1 MRTTFR
7 TATQMALIPLVGFLL
22 TLTACVGV
30 PGDVRKLI
38 VPDQKFP
45 DMGITNEVH
54 KANIGKI
61 VFSSLPVDFEK
72 PDPKALRTSFSQDD
86 DIYARFYLGESLE
99 NHVFG
104 EKRVKVTYPK
114 FECALSIDG
123 VLQPLVIDKDSA
135 MPDAR
140 ETTRQ
145 LWIRVPRGRSGWGD
159 TGEWVKLVNSAMK
172 PGKHEV
178 KLELKSLDSGKVV
191 ASGVF
196 SYTKGASPAR
206 YGTSFKDYEAGMKD
220 AALEKRM
227 LETVKRELVWK
238 DQAWTGIKI
247 FSDDWSVVRHA
258 NGTILSRSL
267 GAWVQSKKNDGT
279 YWVRAF
285 FLGQEYNGSG
295 YNQSFFV
302 MERQDAE
309 EVDE

>member
-1 MRTTFR
+1 MRILSR
-7 TATQMALIPLVGFLL
+7 TATLKALIPAIGLLL
-22 TLTACVGV
+22 TMTACVGV

-38 VPDQKFP
+38 VPDQRFP

-61 VFSSLPVDFEK
+61 VFSSVLVDFDK
-72 PDPKALRTSFSQDD
+72 PDPTTLKTSFTQDD

-104 EKRVKVTYPK
+104 EKRVRVMYPK
-114 FECALSIDG
+114 FECDLYIDG
-123 VLQPLVIDKDSA
+123 VLQPLVISKDSA
-135 MPDAR
+135 MPDAG

-159 TGEWVKLVNSAMK
+159 TGEWVKLVNSALK

-178 KLELKSLDSGKVV
+178 KLDLKSMDSGKVV
-191 ASGVF
+191 ASGGF
-196 SYTKGASPAR
+196 TYIKGKSPAL
-206 YGTSFKDYEAGMKD
+206 YGTNFKDYEGGMKD

-227 LETVKRELVWK
+227 LETVKRELDWK
-238 DQAWTGIKI
+238 DQSWTAIRI
-247 FSDDWSVVRHA
+247 FSDDWSIVRHA

-279 YWVRAF
+279 FWVRAI

-295 YNQSFFV
+295 YNPSFFV
-302 MERQDAE
+302 MERQSE
-309 EVDE
+309 EAIDG